1 VATDDDGPQPFILTN
16 AEKQSGLWMRLENHF
31 KDRLAT
37 LRKQNDG
44 DLTEILTAKLRGQ
57 IAAFEAL
64 LLLGKDM
71 PPIEED

>member
-1 VATDDDGPQPFILTN
+1 MADHDDGPQPFVLTN
-16 AEKQSGLWMRLENHF
+16 SERQSGLWMRLETHF
-31 KDRLAT
+31 KDRVER

-44 DLTEILTAKLRGQ
+44 DLNEIQTAKLRGQ
-57 IAAFEAL
+57 IATFEAL